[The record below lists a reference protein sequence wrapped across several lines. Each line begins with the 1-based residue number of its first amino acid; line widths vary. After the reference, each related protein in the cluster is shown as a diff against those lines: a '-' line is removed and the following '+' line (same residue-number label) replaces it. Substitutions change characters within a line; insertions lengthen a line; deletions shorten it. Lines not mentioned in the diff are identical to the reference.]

1 MGILDATFRSLATT
15 LVGRFRDT
23 SSTLTRI
30 SEGAGY
36 NPATGG
42 STSSSTSAA
51 IKRSPA
57 MPFKTSQMQDEE
69 VLEGDLYC
77 YVDAASC
84 EAAGVSPVP
93 GDGYRVELDG
103 FRVISATALESGDQ
117 NAAYLLHLR
126 EA

>member
-1 MGILDATFRSLATT
+1 MGVLDATFRALATS
-15 LVGRFRDT
+15 LVGKYRNS

-36 NPATGG
+36 NPVDG
-42 STSSSTSAA
+42 SISSSSTSAS

-57 MPFKTSQMQDEE
+57 MPFRSQMADDE
-69 VLEGDLYC
+69 VLQGDLYC

-93 GDGYRVELDG
+93 GGGYRVELDG
-103 FRVISATALESGDQ
+103 YRVISATSLESGDQ
-117 NAAYLLHLR
+117 VAAYLLHLR